1 MSSKIV
7 INFDGFK
14 NEFLKAAIVRLSYL
28 FPKIQFSIV
37 NNSIQ
42 LEGIIENE
50 ESIKKEVNYIVY
62 REKIYAESLEIRKK
76 IFDKI

>member
-7 INFDGFK
+7 INFAGFK
-14 NEFLKAAIVRLSYL
+14 NEFLKSAIVRLSYL

>member
-14 NEFLKAAIVRLSYL
+14 NEFLKTAIIRLSYL
-28 FPKIQFSIV
+28 YPKIQFSIV

>member
-7 INFDGFK
+7 INFDGF
-14 NEFLKAAIVRLSYL
+14 NSEFLKSAIVRLSYL
-28 FPKIQFSIV
+28 YPKIQFSIV

-42 LEGIIENE
+42 LEGLIENE
-50 ESIKKEVNYIVY
+50 EIIKKEVNYTVY
-62 REKIYAESLEIRKK
+62 REKIYSESLEIRKK

>member
-1 MSSKIV
+1 M
-7 INFDGFK
+7 
-14 NEFLKAAIVRLSYL
+14 RLSYL

-50 ESIKKEVNYIVY
+50 ESTKKEVNYIVY